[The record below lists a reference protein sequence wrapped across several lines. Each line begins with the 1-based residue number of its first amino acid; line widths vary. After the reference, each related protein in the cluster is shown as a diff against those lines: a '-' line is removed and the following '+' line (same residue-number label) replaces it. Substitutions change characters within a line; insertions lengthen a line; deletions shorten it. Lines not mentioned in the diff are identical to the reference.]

1 MISVNN
7 TQLTPCSNTSSNCVV
22 WQGPDIPCISL
33 CHGDTISD
41 VIAKLAEELCLL
53 VNATPTNID
62 LSGLDLLCVLPQGT
76 EAPTTIEAILQLI
89 IDEIC
94 SIVPGSPYVLPDVI
108 VPVCL
113 DPLQPTLRLDL
124 YAAYLANK
132 ICANIASI
140 ILIQTTIDNHE
151 SRLITLENSV
161 NLLLNVTEL
170 EVISSCLLNSQ
181 VPISELLAE
190 VERVLCNLENAV
202 GSPALISA
210 AINAQCITSADT
222 KLNGTGTYSSIPG
235 WVTSPETLAESNKNL
250 WLVVCDMYAAI
261 ENIKLTCCPGACD
274 SIIYDFTASLIT
286 DAQGIPTGANIV
298 FENAVIPVGYTDC
311 LGSSKITI
319 TDKNSVST
327 TTLFPIASTA
337 GSPTGIIISL
347 GTLFKYADLTVLVE
361 FCTTNDTHT
370 CSESITKII
379 LSDLICPDDLNLVSA
394 TATSLTVTFTNVLG
408 TSAIYEIELT
418 PVGGVGSVVSVLIT
432 SPGTTVSQLI
442 TGLTSGTQYQAEV
455 LVSLGGS
462 VKNCGPLGNPEFTTA
477 P

>member
-7 TQLTPCSNTSSNCVV
+7 TQLTPCSNISSNCVV

-41 VIAKLAEELCLL
+41 VIAKLAEELCTL
-53 VNATPTNID
+53 VNAIPTNID

-89 IDEIC
+89 IDKIC
-94 SIVPGSPYVLPDVI
+94 SIVPGTPYVLPDVI
-108 VPVCL
+108 VPACL

-140 ILIQTTIDNHE
+140 IIIQTTLDNHE
-151 SRLITLENSV
+151 SRLIDLEISV
-161 NLLLNVTEL
+161 NLLLNATEQK
-170 EVISSCLLNSQ
+170 VISSCLLNGE
-181 VPISELLAE
+181 VPISELLLE

-210 AINAQCITSADT
+210 AINAQCITSATD

-286 DAQGIPTGANIV
+286 DEQGIPISANIV
-298 FENAVIPVGYTDC
+298 FETSFIPVGYTDC
-311 LGSSKITI
+311 PGSSKITI

-347 GTLFKYADLTVLVE
+347 GALFKYADLTVLVE

-379 LSDLICPDDLNLVSA
+379 PSDLICPNDLNLVSA
-394 TATSLTVTFTNVLG
+394 TTTSLTVTFTNVLG
-408 TSAIYEIELT
+408 TAAIYDIQLVA
-418 PVGGVGSVVSVLIT
+418 VGTGVIGGSALIT
-432 SPGTTVSQLI
+432 SPGTTVSQVI

-462 VKNCGPLGNPEFTTA
+462 SKNCGDLGNPEFTLV
-477 P
+477 